1 MTICSL
7 FSNQKSF
14 CWKYQQDHK
23 PWPKLVSSKR
33 EFHRTG
39 NKKTRALL
47 TWAADFTV
55 SNAVFR
61 TQFLFV
67 CCPYALPHPHP
78 GGWAELM
85 PPLSVGLVA
94 ASAAHSPGHCHWF
107 IYRSRGEYLTQS
119 RWKVMNL
126 LLGFLGRV
134 LGFSLGCEVEMI
146 KSEAAPRR
154 KPETG
159 KIWKKK
165 HSQREG
171 SEDLCMCVCSV
182 AKSCPTLCDPM
193 DCSPPGSSVHGI
205 FQARILEWVAM
216 PSSRGFSPPRDQT
229 SISCIAGGF
238 FTTESPGSEVKA
250 WGLPKAKKGLWAEK
264 KLELAS
270 GTRGSKL
277 QVWLQMVAE
286 YQQMDGDHKP
296 LGR

>member
-1 MTICSL
+1 MTFIYILIPDSFCTHTHTRVCVSIFYKNRICMTICSL

-78 GGWAELM
+78 GGWAELT

-94 ASAAHSPGHCHWF
+94 AGAAHSPHCHWF

-126 LLGFLGRV
+126 LLGFLGRMSGLFLWDV
-134 LGFSLGCEVEMI
+134 KL
-146 KSEAAPRR
+146 
-154 KPETG
+154 
-159 KIWKKK
+159 
-165 HSQREG
+165 
-171 SEDLCMCVCSV
+171 
-182 AKSCPTLCDPM
+182 
-193 DCSPPGSSVHGI
+193 
-205 FQARILEWVAM
+205 
-216 PSSRGFSPPRDQT
+216 RG
-229 SISCIAGGF
+229 
-238 FTTESPGSEVKA
+238 
-250 WGLPKAKKGLWAEK
+250 
-264 KLELAS
+264 
-270 GTRGSKL
+270 
-277 QVWLQMVAE
+277 
-286 YQQMDGDHKP
+286 
-296 LGR
+296 